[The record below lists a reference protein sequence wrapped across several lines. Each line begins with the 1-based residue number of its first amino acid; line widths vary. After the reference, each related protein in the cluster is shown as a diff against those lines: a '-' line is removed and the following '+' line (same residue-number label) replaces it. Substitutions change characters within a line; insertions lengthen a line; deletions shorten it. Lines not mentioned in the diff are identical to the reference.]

1 VPLQKGGALC
11 EVDINAKCVC
21 HMLALLMLLQRH
33 ALLAQR
39 KLQCLAHLVCARAL
53 CLPVHVVCVQ
63 LVVDGDVEVAVVL
76 LARLV
81 LEETGDGLA
90 FLDGQDVLKVEDG
103 LLPVRVLCVRAGGK
117 LDGLVAAGEFDV
129 EPGDQGMDEVV
140 ATNLELVRQLEGEV
154 RDSARVE
161 IECDDGGGVGDNGLD
176 VDGVDERLGQSG
188 VLEGGVVEAP
198 DVVPD

>member
-1 VPLQKGGALC
+1 
-11 EVDINAKCVC
+11 
-21 HMLALLMLLQRH
+21 
-33 ALLAQR
+33 
-39 KLQCLAHLVCARAL
+39 
-53 CLPVHVVCVQ
+53 LPVHVVCVQ

-176 VDGVDERLGQSG
+176 VDGIDERLGQSG